1 MKKHTLFI
9 ILIIGIA
16 IAIGVWRDNNNLAST
31 QSNANV
37 FTTLPLSVG
46 TALPQPHKLPAFN
59 LIDTDGKPFSNEALK
74 DRWSFLFF
82 GYSQCPGV
90 CPATLGVMD
99 QISAKLGNH
108 HNVQFIF
115 VSIDPEND
123 TPQALKKFLQQDK
136 FQKTPFVGLT
146 GDKDNVAMLA
156 KKVGI
161 HVADEQ
167 KLPISK
173 EHIEH
178 GGAILLVNPEGK
190 LMAIFTTTDKPNAI
204 VRDFK
209 EIVHYYVNAV

>member
-16 IAIGVWRDNNNLAST
+16 IAIGIWRDNQHMSSET
-31 QSNANV
+31 TANV

-46 TALPQPHKLPAFN
+46 TVLPQRHKLPPFALTDMNGKAFTN
-59 LIDTDGKPFSNEALK
+59 TRLK
-74 DRWSFLFF
+74 DKWSFLFF

-90 CPATLGVMD
+90 CPATLGAMN
-99 QISAKLGNH
+99 QISERLGPH

-115 VSIDPEND
+115 VSIDPEHD
-123 TPQALKKFLQQDK
+123 TPAALKKFLQQDK
-136 FQKTPFVGLT
+136 FQKTSFIGLT
-146 GDKDNVAMLA
+146 GNKENVATLA
-156 KKVGI
+156 RKVGI
-161 HVADEQ
+161 HIAEEQ
-167 KLPISK
+167 KLPITQ

-178 GGAILLVNPEGK
+178 GGAILLVNPEGQ
-190 LMAIFTTTDKPNAI
+190 LMAIFTSSDKPNAI